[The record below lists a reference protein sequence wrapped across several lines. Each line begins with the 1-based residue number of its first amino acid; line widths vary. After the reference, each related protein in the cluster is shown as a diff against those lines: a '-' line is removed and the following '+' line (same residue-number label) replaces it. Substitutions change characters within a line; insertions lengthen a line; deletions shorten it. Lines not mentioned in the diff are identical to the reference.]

1 MTLGLDWAL
10 VVALLLIGSCTG
22 FLAGLLGIGGGMIM
36 VPFITAMLDNRGVE
50 SALAV
55 KMAIATSMSTIIFT
69 SISSLRA
76 HHRRGAVRWDLVRT
90 VAPGIVGGGL
100 LAGAGAFVVL
110 KGSTLSMLFGVFV
123 AFSATQMLLERKPA
137 ATRQLPGSAGR
148 LAAGGVI
155 GFVSGLVGAGGAFI
169 SVPFMTWCNVALHN
183 AVATSAAFGLPL
195 ALSNTIGY
203 VIGGWSIASGLPAT
217 LGYLWLP
224 ALAVIA
230 SASVLTAPLGAR
242 TAHRLN
248 VRQLQ
253 RVFAFVLYALAAYML
268 RKGWTS

>member
-1 MTLGLDWAL
+1 MLFVLSLFGL
-10 VVALLLIGSCTG
+10 
-22 FLAGLLGIGGGMIM
+22 F
-36 VPFITAMLDNRGVE
+36 
-50 SALAV
+50 
-55 KMAIATSMSTIIFT
+55 
-69 SISSLRA
+69 
-76 HHRRGAVRWDLVRT
+76 
-90 VAPGIVGGGL
+90 
-100 LAGAGAFVVL
+100 AGARPQ
-110 KGSTLSMLFGVFV
+110 T
-123 AFSATQMLLERKPA
+123 RRDA
-137 ATRQLPGSAGR
+137 A
-148 LAAGGVI
+148 V
-155 GFVSGLVGAGGAFI
+155 AGGAGRVADYNLG
-169 SVPFMTWCNVALHN
+169 SCQASSAPAALHPVPFMTWCNVPMHH

-253 RVFAFVLYALAAYML
+253 RAFAFVLYALAAYML
-268 RKGWTS
+268 HKGWAT